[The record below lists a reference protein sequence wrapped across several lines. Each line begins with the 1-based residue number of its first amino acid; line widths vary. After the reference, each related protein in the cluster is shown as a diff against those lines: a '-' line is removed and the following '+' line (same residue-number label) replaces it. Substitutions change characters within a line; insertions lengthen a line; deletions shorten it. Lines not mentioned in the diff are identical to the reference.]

1 MTTQKPFKENI
12 HSTDHIKT
20 ESISIVKY
28 RKKLANSLKIS
39 VPYLT
44 AKGLISLQKEL
55 LQINKEKAKPVR
67 IGKIIET
74 VFHCFIFQILK
85 CCSQVLHSNFPEPS
99 LSHLVIHSELLP
111 HICITW
117 SPGKV
122 KIKLMCFP
130 FKGTIV

>member
-28 RKKLANSLKIS
+28 RKKLTNSLKIS

-67 IGKIIET
+67 IGKIIELFST
-74 VFHCFIFQILK
+74 ASF
-85 CCSQVLHSNFPEPS
+85 
-99 LSHLVIHSELLP
+99 
-111 HICITW
+111 
-117 SPGKV
+117 
-122 KIKLMCFP
+122 
-130 FKGTIV
+130 FKS